1 MPVTRQGTNDAMTL
15 ESIQAMI
22 DRAIQRNS
30 NQTQDDDSQNSG
42 GGIRRPVQP
51 TRVCQRKRW
60 LQLYTQRF
68 HDLALL
74 CNKFLVMK
82 PQKFDKNI
90 GGLPDKPFME
100 MSCLLVSEKKFVVYD
115 IGGGRMNIVKGV
127 AGLIRRTSGYG
138 GEFGVGSPSHRFPV
152 PTPKIQFSNP
162 KYPCCLKKA
171 QSDTLLTFQVER
183 NVDNTSSFPLFHQY
197 GMFYVPECRQMHTPP
212 KSMYCDITLYTVA
225 LLFVVVLNYFVQ
237 RIMKCL
243 KFQAEKQKA
252 FHVFLKQFL
261 VIYKNWEPFD
271 IDHSSEAAASSA
283 VSYGDDSQNPDEVVI
298 GCSAAH
304 PAEIIVVLIE
314 EVTHITS
321 MVTEFI
327 SGTSSSLAIT
337 SEGFAVLNALIIIT
351 RSMANCKVLGY
362 YGGIQK
368 LTALMKA
375 AVVQLKTI
383 AGALSADETL
393 SSSNVGKAGFLQKIL
408 VRVIS
413 IVCGFI
419 NLRVDVYGKVLIDI
433 DNLESSVERI
443 ATTPEPFQDLRD
455 PLSEKRVQWHQKAV
469 ISVMEAG
476 GLNWLVE
483 LLRVVRRLSLKE
495 QWTDLSLQ
503 YLTLRTL
510 QLALT
515 DNPRGQNHF
524 RSIGG
529 LEVLLDYLG
538 ASSVNSLRSRNSS
551 SSDNGSDG
559 NHLKWILQ
567 LHLLSLE
574 VLREAVFGNL
584 HNLQFLCENG
594 RVHKFANSF
603 CLPAFVFQEFMQKVS
618 NLYVLDDTKIPSFDD
633 SEGKTNIQNTGITET
648 SSSVNTPSCQYW
660 SNYTVS
666 LSKAFYSFVL
676 TLEDLRSHQVQ
687 SSSRHTYP
695 FSSVYG
701 ELSIKFIVRVLLTVF
716 PSIKTFS
723 DQTELPTHLRIFLY
737 SLQHYMLFV
746 FRKILVLSPSL
757 LNVFRSEGAWD
768 FIFSEHFYFGS
779 SSTVIPEAYINYSD
793 VRPWSNEPYTRSK
806 SFNKQ
811 VPSNEADILQTN
823 VISVIEFAA
832 TLDVISHNMPE
843 CSVLISSLELFA
855 CNPDV
860 ATGLAKCLLHILQL
874 APEKTVSSFNTL
886 DAIPRVLKVAC
897 VQAQESKRPVSDLS
911 SSQEMIALSPS
922 KKSNSP
928 EIVHRWRDCMEA
940 CIQLFAEYFAVTEE
954 AKCLVLDSSTCI
966 DCLFDLFWEESLRSS
981 MLSYIFA
988 LMKFIPSSEDDRKAK
1003 LYLCSKYLE
1012 TFTHVKEREENFA
1025 KLSVDLL
1032 VGMRDM
1038 LVKDRMYF
1046 QTLFRDGECFLH
1058 VVSLLHGN
1066 AEDEEGEKLVL
1077 NVLQTLTSLL
1087 TGNDASKVAFRAL
1100 VGKGYQTLQSLLLDF
1115 CHRRPNAG
1123 LLTALLDM
1131 LVDGKFDLKK
1141 SPIMRN
1147 EDVILLYLS
1156 VLQKSSD
1163 SMRNEGLNIFLH
1175 LLRDSIS
1182 NRASCVRVG
1191 MLSFLLDW
1199 FPCEDNESVVLK
1211 IGQLIQVTGGHSVS
1225 GKEIRKIFALLRS
1238 EKVGMRQQY
1247 CSLLLTNI
1255 SSMLNE
1261 KGPTA
1266 FFNFDGYD
1274 SAVYQKRQCVSLPL
1288 SLVGKRWHF
1297 LCITH
1302 SIGRA
1307 FSGGSHLK
1315 CYLDGVL
1322 VSSEKCSY
1330 AKVTEPLTSCMIG
1343 APILHSFEG
1352 DAASSSSKESYPFFG
1367 QIGPVY
1373 LFNDAITSEQVQ
1385 GIYFLGPSYMYSFLD
1400 NEMAI
1405 SGDNLLP
1412 SGVLDA
1418 KDGLASKIVFGLNAQ
1433 VFLFKFRVKNT
1444 TQASNRRTLFNV
1456 SPLLDHALD
1465 KSPFEATVKS
1475 GTQLCSRRLLQQI
1488 IYCAGGVSVFFP
1500 LFTRID
1506 LYEDDSQQ
1514 LGHNLLTPITKERL
1528 TAEIIELIASVLD
1541 ENLPNQQQMLNLSG
1555 FSVLGFCC
1563 TICSSLQLNMGNLIG
1578 LKHMLIVISNCGL
1591 AEVLVKDAISHVF
1604 LNPFIWVYAGYK
1616 VQRELYMFLIQ
1627 QFDNDPRLL
1636 RSLCRFPHFGERPNN
1651 EEIQKIRLLLLSVGE
1666 MSLREHIAVSDIES
1680 LVSFLETSQ
1689 DMACIEDILH
1699 MIIRALS
1706 QKSLLVSFL
1715 DQVNLVGG
1723 CHLFINLLQRNY
1735 EPVRLLGLQ
1744 LLGRLLVAVPS
1755 EKKGSSFFT
1764 LAIGRS
1770 KSHLEGPKRV
1780 ESKLQPIYSAMS
1792 DRLVTFPSDRRS
1804 VQLF

>member
-1 MPVTRQGTNDAMTL
+1 MAIVGASIHRLVGIITNVG
-15 ESIQAMI
+15 
-22 DRAIQRNS
+22 RN
-30 NQTQDDDSQNSG
+30 
-42 GGIRRPVQP
+42 
-51 TRVCQRKRW
+51 
-60 LQLYTQRF
+60 QLRCE
-68 HDLALL
+68 LA
-74 CNKFLVMK
+74 
-82 PQKFDKNI
+82 
-90 GGLPDKPFME
+90 
-100 MSCLLVSEKKFVVYD
+100 Y
-115 IGGGRMNIVKGV
+115 
-127 AGLIRRTSGYG
+127 
-138 GEFGVGSPSHRFPV
+138 GSPPHGFPV
-152 PTPKIQFSNP
+152 PTQKFI
-162 KYPCCLKKA
+162 
-171 QSDTLLTFQVER
+171 
-183 NVDNTSSFPLFHQY
+183 
-197 GMFYVPECRQMHTPP
+197 
-212 KSMYCDITLYTVA
+212 
-225 LLFVVVLNYFVQ
+225 Q

-261 VIYKNWEPFD
+261 VIFKNWEPFD

-321 MVTEFI
+321 MVTE
-327 SGTSSSLAIT
+327 S
-337 SEGFAVLNALIIIT
+337 
-351 RSMANCKVLGY
+351 
-362 YGGIQK
+362 
-368 LTALMKA
+368 

-433 DNLESSVERI
+433 DNLEFSVERI

-551 SSDNGSDG
+551 SDNGSDG

-574 VLREAVFGNL
+574 VLREAV
-584 HNLQFLCENG
+584 
-594 RVHKFANSF
+594 
-603 CLPAFVFQEFMQKVS
+603 
-618 NLYVLDDTKIPSFDD
+618 
-633 SEGKTNIQNTGITET
+633 EGKTNIQNTGITET

-757 LNVFRSEGAWD
+757 LNVYRSEGAWD

-832 TLDVISHNMPE
+832 TLDVISHNMQPE

-897 VQAQESKRPVSDLS
+897 VQAQESKRP
-911 SSQEMIALSPS
+911 
-922 KKSNSP
+922 
-928 EIVHRWRDCMEA
+928 
-940 CIQLFAEYFAVTEE
+940 
-954 AKCLVLDSSTCI
+954 
-966 DCLFDLFWEESLRSS
+966 
-981 MLSYIFA
+981 
-988 LMKFIPSSEDDRKAK
+988 FIPSSEDDRKAK

-1038 LVKDRMYF
+1038 LVKDRMN
-1046 QTLFRDGECFLH
+1046 QI
-1058 VVSLLHGN
+1058 
-1066 AEDEEGEKLVL
+1066 K
-1077 NVLQTLTSLL
+1077 
-1087 TGNDASKVAFRAL
+1087 
-1100 VGKGYQTLQSLLLDF
+1100 
-1115 CHRRPNAG
+1115 G

-1141 SPIMRN
+1141 SPIMR
-1147 EDVILLYLS
+1147 
-1156 VLQKSSD
+1156 SSD

-1322 VSSEKCSY
+1322 VSSEKCSFMMP
-1330 AKVTEPLTSCMIG
+1330 KMV
-1343 APILHSFEG
+1343 
-1352 DAASSSSKESYPFFG
+1352 
-1367 QIGPVY
+1367 
-1373 LFNDAITSEQVQ
+1373 
-1385 GIYFLGPSYMYSFLD
+1385 
-1400 NEMAI
+1400 
-1405 SGDNLLP
+1405 LL
-1412 SGVLDA
+1412 
-1418 KDGLASKIVFGLNAQ
+1418 
-1433 VFLFKFRVKNT
+1433 
-1444 TQASNRRTLFNV
+1444 QASNRRTLFNV

-1475 GTQLCSRRLLQQI
+1475 GPTHDTVNNVDTICLQ
-1488 IYCAGGVSVFFP
+1488 
-1500 LFTRID
+1500 
-1506 LYEDDSQQ
+1506 
-1514 LGHNLLTPITKERL
+1514 PITKERL

-1555 FSVLGFCC
+1555 FSVLGFLLQ
-1563 TICSSLQLNMGNLIG
+1563 SVPSQQLNMETLSA
-1578 LKHMLIVISNCGL
+1578 LKHMLNSL
-1591 AEVLVKDAISHVF
+1591 AEVLLRISNLTVF
-1604 LNPFIWVYAGYK
+1604 QSFTSGISCYT

-1636 RSLCRFPHFGERPNN
+1636 LRILMSAFPRILDHNSPIFNWDN
-1651 EEIQKIRLLLLSVGE
+1651 MASHSK
-1666 MSLREHIAVSDIES
+1666 EHIAVSDIES

-1715 DQVNLVGG
+1715 DQVNLELVAVII
-1723 CHLFINLLQRNY
+1723 FINIASNLQSGAPFYDVAMKGTMNQSDC
-1735 EPVRLLGLQ
+1735 LACIF
-1744 LLGRLLVAVPS
+1744 LGRLFVAMHL

-1792 DRLVTFPSDRRS
+1792 DRLFRFPQTDVLCATFFDVLLGGASPKQALLSRSTLVTVMQFLSDCEDVNARIKIMGDLLELLDSNVSNIEAFMENGWNGWLVASSKLDVLKTYKMPSQAHNDRDLVEQGHARNLFS
-1804 VQLF
+1804 VVLCHYVQSVKGGWQHLEETVNFLLIKGGKSYQYLLHDIYEDLITRLVDLSSKENILSLQPCRDNTFYLLKLIDEMLISELDNKLPVCCYPSCPSIN

>member
-1 MPVTRQGTNDAMTL
+1 MTSL
-15 ESIQAMI
+15 
-22 DRAIQRNS
+22 
-30 NQTQDDDSQNSG
+30 
-42 GGIRRPVQP
+42 
-51 TRVCQRKRW
+51 
-60 LQLYTQRF
+60 
-68 HDLALL
+68 
-74 CNKFLVMK
+74 
-82 PQKFDKNI
+82 NI
-90 GGLPDKPFME
+90 NGLP
-100 MSCLLVSEKKFVVYD
+100 
-115 IGGGRMNIVKGV
+115 
-127 AGLIRRTSGYG
+127 
-138 GEFGVGSPSHRFPV
+138 
-152 PTPKIQFSNP
+152 
-162 KYPCCLKKA
+162 
-171 QSDTLLTFQVER
+171 
-183 NVDNTSSFPLFHQY
+183 SS
-197 GMFYVPECRQMHTPP
+197 
-212 KSMYCDITLYTVA
+212 TV
-225 LLFVVVLNYFVQ
+225 
-237 RIMKCL
+237 
-243 KFQAEKQKA
+243 
-252 FHVFLKQFL
+252 
-261 VIYKNWEPFD
+261 
-271 IDHSSEAAASSA
+271 
-283 VSYGDDSQNPDEVVI
+283 
-298 GCSAAH
+298 
-304 PAEIIVVLIE
+304 
-314 EVTHITS
+314 
-321 MVTEFI
+321 I

-574 VLREAVFGNL
+574 VLREAV
-584 HNLQFLCENG
+584 
-594 RVHKFANSF
+594 
-603 CLPAFVFQEFMQKVS
+603 
-618 NLYVLDDTKIPSFDD
+618 
-633 SEGKTNIQNTGITET
+633 
-648 SSSVNTPSCQYW
+648 
-660 SNYTVS
+660 

-1330 AKVTEPLTSCMIG
+1330 AKVTEPLTR
-1343 APILHSFEG
+1343 
-1352 DAASSSSKESYPFFG
+1352 
-1367 QIGPVY
+1367 
-1373 LFNDAITSEQVQ
+1373 
-1385 GIYFLGPSYMYSFLD
+1385 PSYMYSFLD

-1804 VQLF
+1804 LPAVFSFPVKYAFGLFFSLYSDKGTYLAESTLVMVCYIDVSWPYDGSIDDLEVFGLRLEVDLGTVSRSRLIFGVFYLVDFSFDLLLTVSS